1 MTIREAQRLFE
12 RMEQQ
17 VDDAAERGFQKVLD
31 RGLALA
37 RRQTSGRRSLRELRR
52 RDNPYAKRHGSPLL
66 DPARVNTHSPGGL
79 LSRWFK
85 SGQFGASSQV
95 LGKGDRMPGRVL
107 GSGTRDLRGAIVND
121 DPVTEYLEGTTVM
134 FPRPVAE
141 AVEKKLEAEAESIV
155 AKAVQGVLSRYAT

>member
-1 MTIREAQRLFE
+1 MTIRDAQRLFE

-17 VDDAAERGFQKVLD
+17 VDDAAERGFQKALD

-37 RRQTSGRRSLRELRR
+37 RRQTSGRRSLSELRR
-52 RDNPYAKRHGSPLL
+52 RDYPYATRHGSPLL
-66 DPARVNTHSPGGL
+66 DPAKVNSQTGGL

-85 SGQFGASSQV
+85 SGQFGGSTQV
-95 LGKGDRMPGRVL
+95 LGKGDKMPGRVL
-107 GSGTRDLRGAIVND
+107 GQSVRDLRGAIVND
-121 DPVTEYLEGTTVM
+121 DPVTEYLEGTTIM
-134 FPRPVAE
+134 FPRPVAD

>member
-12 RMEQQ
+12 RMDQQ
-17 VDDAAERGFQKVLD
+17 VDDATERGFKKVLD

-37 RRQTSGRRSLRELRR
+37 RKQTSGRRSLSELRR
-52 RDNPYAKRHGSPLL
+52 RDYPYAKRHGSPRL
-66 DPARVNTHSPGGL
+66 DPAKVNSQSGDL
-79 LSRWFK
+79 LSRWFPA
-85 SGQFGASSQV
+85 GQFGASTQV
-95 LGKGDRMPGRVL
+95 LGKGDKMPGRVL
-107 GSGTRDLRGAIVND
+107 GSGTRDLRGSIVND
-121 DPVTEYLEGTTVM
+121 DPVTEFLEGTTIM

>member
-17 VDDAAERGFQKVLD
+17 VDDAAERGFRKVLD

-37 RRQTSGRRSLRELRR
+37 RRQTSGRRSLSELRR
-52 RDNPYAKRHGSPLL
+52 RDHPYAKRHGSPLL
-66 DPARVNTHSPGGL
+66 DPAKVNSQSGDL
-79 LSRWFK
+79 LSRWFPA
-85 SGQFGASSQV
+85 GQFGASTQV
-95 LGKGDRMPGRVL
+95 LGKGDKMPGRVL
-107 GSGTRDLRGAIVND
+107 GSGARDLRGAIVND

-134 FPRPVAE
+134 FRRPVAE

-155 AKAVQGVLSRYAT
+155 GKAIERVLSRYAT